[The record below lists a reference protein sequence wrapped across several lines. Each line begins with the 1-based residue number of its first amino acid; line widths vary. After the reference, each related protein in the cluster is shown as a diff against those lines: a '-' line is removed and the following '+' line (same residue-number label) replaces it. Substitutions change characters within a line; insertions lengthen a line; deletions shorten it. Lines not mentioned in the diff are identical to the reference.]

1 MAAQKVSVEK
11 ENVVAGT
18 PVTDCC
24 FLKPHKLKIQQ
35 LLQGN
40 NFKRIAF
47 NPLVYCC
54 IPYRNQSIDL

>member
-18 PVTDCC
+18 PFTDCC
-24 FLKPHKLKIQQ
+24 FLKPQKLKIKQ

-47 NPLVYCC
+47 NPFNLLLHFIQKPVK
-54 IPYRNQSIDL
+54 

>member
-1 MAAQKVSVEK
+1 MAAQKVSVEQ

-24 FLKPHKLKIQQ
+24 FLKLHKLKIQQ

-40 NFKRIAF
+40 ILKV
-47 NPLVYCC
+47 LLLTLSVYCC
-54 IPYRNQSIDL
+54 ISYRNQSIDL

>member
-24 FLKPHKLKIQQ
+24 FLKLHKLKIQQ

-47 NPLVYCC
+47 KPFSLLLHF
-54 IPYRNQSIDL
+54 I

>member
-18 PVTDCC
+18 PVTDCY
-24 FLKPHKLKIQQ
+24 FLKLHKLKIQQ

-47 NPLVYCC
+47 NPF
-54 IPYRNQSIDL
+54 NQLLHFIQKPVK